1 MSEFFLYCLILLVAA
16 STTNFTFSYSKLTR
30 VFFAYGK
37 SVPESSVVTV
47 DEEGVHTLPY
57 FDKSVLE
64 EKTEMYFLRNLGEGG
79 YSFSF
84 RYESGDKPQK
94 ATLNFETQI
103 NSLFTFTKKETFS
116 IKKGEKYAE

>member
-1 MSEFFLYCLILLVAA
+1 MSEFFLYCLILLMTV

-37 SVPESSVVTV
+37 SVPESSVVTIN
-47 DEEGVHTLPY
+47 EEGVHAPPY
-57 FDKSVLE
+57 FDQNILE
-64 EKTEMYFLRNLGEGG
+64 EKTEMYFLRNIGEGG

-84 RYESGDKPQK
+84 VYEGVDKPQK
-94 ATLNFETQI
+94 ATLNFKAQV

-116 IKKGEKYAE
+116 IRKGESYAE

>member
-37 SVPESSVVTV
+37 SVPESSVMTV
-47 DEEGVHTLPY
+47 GEEGIHTLPY

-84 RYESGDKPQK
+84 HYEGGDKPQK
-94 ATLNFETQI
+94 AILNFEARI
-103 NSLFTFTKKETFS
+103 NSLFTFSKSEAFFIKE
-116 IKKGEKYAE
+116 GEKYAE